1 MPWPV
6 HISKTNQA
14 TILPATE
21 RRGAMNGFPETSTQP
36 YGEPA
41 GACGEELSARYA
53 AIVNSEQLSWHTQ
66 HRKVRLL
73 GSGGQGVVFLTE
85 RRGTD
90 RFSLPVALKIFSP
103 RQYHDVGD
111 YEADMGRIAHTAA
124 RVALIQHDNV
134 LAIHDFIEEAG
145 IRIME
150 MEWVD

>member
-1 MPWPV
+1 
-6 HISKTNQA
+6 
-14 TILPATE
+14 
-21 RRGAMNGFPETSTQP
+21 
-36 YGEPA
+36 
-41 GACGEELSARYA
+41 
-53 AIVNSEQLSWHTQ
+53 
-66 HRKVRLL
+66 
-73 GSGGQGVVFLTE
+73 LTE

-103 RQYHDVGD
+103 RQYHDVAD

-150 MEWVD
+150 MEWVDGYDLGNLLTNRTLDECRQRVSREY